1 MSRLSAVGISGL
13 QAGEDVKEYITYVED
28 GSGASTQGIGICND
42 TFPGHRGKSKMT
54 SIQDTSCTDAGI
66 FHSESIFFRRL
77 PDPGIRGSLESGSPG
92 VPRGLVYSDGRRD
105 RRGNRAYWSPVC

>member
-1 MSRLSAVGISGL
+1 MQV
-13 QAGEDVKEYITYVED
+13 
-28 GSGASTQGIGICND
+28 
-42 TFPGHRGKSKMT
+42 
-54 SIQDTSCTDAGI
+54 

-105 RRGNRAYWSPVC
+105 RRGNRATGRRSADLAGLEKSELRKCPRMHDLPSTLTTALP